1 MSERKPVR
9 TKVKETPHRPWV
21 IHAATMFF
29 HAFPVCFWGCVGFK
43 MLQGRKVSGI
53 AALLSG
59 VFQVTS
65 AAFALQGPYE
75 DDQDSSLQKAR
86 GTSGVNTIRACHNY
100 TEQVRTSIKSICKTR
115 GCLSD
120 RVETSSTSW
129 LLFKHQR
136 GGSSIQQLAAD

>member
-1 MSERKPVR
+1 MHFLCVFGDVLASR
-9 TKVKETPHRPWV
+9 
-21 IHAATMFF
+21 
-29 HAFPVCFWGCVGFK
+29 CFKGE
-43 MLQGRKVSGI
+43 KVSRI